1 MWRFDQY
8 ADDAKA
14 LLSAAEQ
21 ATEFEART
29 EGLLAAN
36 VRANL
41 ALFELQRSAATQVGW
56 VHPRRD
62 GA

>member
-14 LLSAAEQ
+14 LLTAAEQ
-21 ATEFEART
+21 AIEFEAKIK
-29 EGLLAAN
+29 GLLAAN
-36 VRANL
+36 VRATL
-41 ALFELQRSAATQVGW
+41 ALFELQRTAATKDGW